1 MSKKKKTRLQKIKT
15 DKRRQNIS
23 ISIENTS
30 HLRDNNSSILSSSP
44 YFALSPRSYEKLPK
58 KIIDYTFVRHDLMRT
73 TVVTLAIILAE
84 FLLFFFLK

>member
-1 MSKKKKTRLQKIKT
+1 MSKKKKTRLQKIKA

-44 YFALSPRSYEKLPK
+44 SFALSPVSYNNLPK
-58 KIIDYTFVRHDLMRT
+58 NIVEYTFVRQDLVRT